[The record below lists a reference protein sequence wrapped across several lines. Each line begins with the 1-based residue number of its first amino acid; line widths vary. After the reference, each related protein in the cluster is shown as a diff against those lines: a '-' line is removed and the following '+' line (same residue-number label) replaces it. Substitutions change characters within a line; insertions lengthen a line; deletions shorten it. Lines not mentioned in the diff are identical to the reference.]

1 MPSPAVV
8 TRNDVVGLIGAHWCL
23 HIFHSTRVLSVYL
36 NSMEVVVFRLVPIWQ
51 VPKNTNVFQAEVVP
65 LVGVG
70 VIRYFVIVNVL
81 SLSPNACQLNELTS
95 INFLRSAS
103 FVSVLS
109 RDPTAV
115 DDDSRSID
123 LYGVFLRESIF
134 K

>member
-1 MPSPAVV
+1 
-8 TRNDVVGLIGAHWCL
+8 
-23 HIFHSTRVLSVYL
+23 
-36 NSMEVVVFRLVPIWQ
+36 MEVVVFRLVPIWQ